1 MKLNKDDIYGIVGS
15 VAFHLFILLILGFT
29 VLKTVVPDEDGG
41 ILVNFGNVNAAAGTF
56 EPKYTGQEPPQETTT
71 PPPPVPEPKVETP
84 KEDLV
89 TQEIEESVAIE
100 ETKKKKEKEEQRK
113 KEEEKKQREEA
124 ELRVK
129 NVGEM
134 LAKLYD
140 PDSGSVA
147 MNTSKN
153 SKIFQDA
160 QAEMWKLPLSYDQ
173 KRQEFQKTVDRISD
187 EWDYIND
194 DLHYETETLKISVQ
208 EKDTGYTKYWV
219 CHVETFSPRQLCSAL
234 CGGTYG
240 NPRKP
245 VSEELAAHNG
255 VIGVNGSGFS
265 YGTGIPAP
273 GKTMIKN
280 GKIYNDV
287 YSNGNIFC
295 VTQDG
300 GMFTAAAG
308 MTAEDMLNRG
318 VKDTYCFGPTLVE
331 NGKASE
337 ISGQFTQTARYQRTA
352 VGMVHPGEYYLVAV
366 DGKGAGG
373 SEGMTYQELQ
383 QVFLD
388 LGCEYAYHLD
398 GGGSTTL
405 VFKGRVLNML
415 TDGGKERPCGDILYF
430 IDVGNGAEGEEIVI
444 HEDEAMIR
452 PSSGES
458 SLK

>member
-1 MKLNKDDIYGIVGS
+1 MKKRYGKGVF
-15 VAFHLFILLILGFT
+15 VLLIAAL
-29 VLKTVVPDEDGG
+29 VSAGG
-41 ILVNFGNVNAAAGTF
+41 IGAACFFTQQAG
-56 EPKYTGQEPPQETTT
+56 EKKLQ
-71 PPPPVPEPKVETP
+71 K
-84 KEDLV
+84 
-89 TQEIEESVAIE
+89 E
-100 ETKKKKEKEEQRK
+100 ETEMLKAESGYLESGAPEKAGPYPEEQSKSGKKEKRENLQNPQDTETAGEKEQKAEEERKK

-173 KRQEFQKTVDRISD
+173 KRQEFQKTVDRISE